1 MKVKL
6 PSGKTEVIDMESAT
20 VEELLQYLSISQGE
34 VLVSRDG
41 QIIPVDTVLNRED
54 NIRIMQV
61 VFGG

>member
-6 PSGKTEVIDMESAT
+6 PSGKTEEMNIGPLT
-20 VEELLQYLSISQGE
+20 VEELLRLLDISQGE

-41 QIIPVDTVLNRED
+41 HIIPEDTVLNNGD
-54 NIRIMQV
+54 GVRIMQV

>member
-6 PSGKTEVIDMESAT
+6 PSGKTEEMNLGSLT
-20 VEELLQYLSISQGE
+20 VEELLRILDIIQGE

-41 QIIPVDTVLNRED
+41 NIIPEDTVLNTDD
-54 NIRIMQV
+54 NVRIMQV

>member
-6 PSGKTEVIDMESAT
+6 PSGKTEEMKASRLT
-20 VEELLQYLSISQGE
+20 VEELLLMLDISQAE

-41 QIIPVDTVLNRED
+41 RIIPEDTVLKD
-54 NIRIMQV
+54 DDDIRIVQV

>member
-1 MKVKL
+1 MKIKL
-6 PSGKTEVIDMESAT
+6 PSGKTENLNIGSIT
-20 VEELLQYLSISQGE
+20 VERLLNKLAISPGE

-41 QIIPVDTVLNRED
+41 EIIPEDTVLYNDD